1 MEAIHPI
8 LTKKIEHI
16 ATSDE
21 FLAICN
27 QNGFSTIGEML
38 RYSAD
43 ELLRKPG
50 FNMHM
55 MMELITIL
63 KGNKLEYLLKE
74 VY

>member
-1 MEAIHPI
+1 METIHPI
-8 LTKKIEHI
+8 LSTKIEHI
-16 ATSDE
+16 ATSNE
-21 FLAICN
+21 FLDICK

-38 RYSAD
+38 GYSAD
-43 ELLRKPG
+43 ELLGKPG

-63 KGNKLEYLLKE
+63 KGYKLEYLLKE

>member
-1 MEAIHPI
+1 METSHPI
-8 LTKKIEHI
+8 LTRKIEHI

-21 FLAICN
+21 FLKVCK
-27 QNGFSTIGEML
+27 QNNLLSLEEILHHTT
-38 RYSAD
+38 D
-43 ELLRKPG
+43 ELLKKPG
-50 FNMHM
+50 FNMRM

>member
-21 FLAICN
+21 FLAVCK
-27 QNGFSTIGEML
+27 QNDFSTLREML
-38 RYSAD
+38 QHSVD

-55 MMELITIL
+55 MMELIAIL